1 MSSETGQPLKPD
13 ILKMMLPNF
22 QPSTKRTLRCK
33 TYHHSDMPATI
44 FSYVW
49 RKIPLQ
55 AFMLGSTRKD
65 SKILSDF
72 SILLVINSI
81 ADIKREADTSEAY
94 SSFAY
99 L

>member
-44 FSYVW
+44 FLCMEEDTITGIYA
-49 RKIPLQ
+49 RINTKGFQ
-55 AFMLGSTRKD
+55 
-65 SKILSDF
+65 
-72 SILLVINSI
+72 NSI
-81 ADIKREADTSEAY
+81 
-94 SSFAY
+94 
-99 L
+99 